1 MDNKTEMIDKYDPS
15 PVSFSYLSR
24 AKTEYTRYIKLH
36 KYSQPTDHAKQKLQ
50 QQRTVTGQDSITDD
64 TDIVINSGYKTTTFT
79 QQTNQNRT
87 YTY

>member
-36 KYSQPTDHAKQKLQ
+36 KYSQPMDHAK
-50 QQRTVTGQDSITDD
+50 
-64 TDIVINSGYKTTTFT
+64 
-79 QQTNQNRT
+79 
-87 YTY
+87 